1 MAARKQPASP
11 RRLARRLGLDG
22 NPLRRAT
29 DRAEAWI
36 RIGLLAVFLIAG
48 PMVTVATARS
58 AAHRQVT
65 ETSAQ
70 AADEPGL
77 RADQAVL
84 VRPATNSAGRF
95 GAARGG
101 QVWVR
106 ARLERGSAAGR
117 TVEVP
122 ARVGSPAGS
131 VVTVWV
137 DASGR
142 VADPEAS
149 VNSADPVILTA
160 VVTPLILGLAL
171 GVAASVARLCL
182 NRRRLAGW
190 EAAWSAVEPRWTGRR

>member
-1 MAARKQPASP
+1 MAAREQPASP

-22 NPLRRAT
+22 NPLRRQT

-36 RIGLLAVFLIAG
+36 RIGLLVVFLITG
-48 PMVTVATARS
+48 PIVTVAAAHS
-58 AAHRQVT
+58 AAHRHVT
-65 ETSAQ
+65 QTSAQ
-70 AADEPGL
+70 AADERGL

-84 VRPATNSAGRF
+84 LQPAANSDGRF
-95 GAARGG
+95 GAARRG

-106 ARLERGSAAGR
+106 ARLERGGAVGR

-122 ARVGSPAGS
+122 ATVGLPTGS
-131 VVTVWV
+131 AVTVWL

-142 VADPEAS
+142 VTDPAS
-149 VNSADPVILTA
+149 PGGSADPVVYVAAETL
-160 VVTPLILGLAL
+160 LLGLAL
-171 GVAASVARLCL
+171 GVVLSLARVYL

>member
-48 PMVTVATARS
+48 PMVTVATARA
-58 AAHRQVT
+58 AAHRHVA

-70 AADEPGL
+70 AADKRGL

-84 VRPATNSAGRF
+84 LQTAADPGGRF
-95 GAARGG
+95 GAARSG
-101 QVWVR
+101 QVRVR
-106 ARLERGSAAGR
+106 ARLQHAGAAGR

-122 ARVGSPAGS
+122 ATVGSPAKS

-142 VADPEAS
+142 VMDPATSGGS
-149 VNSADPVILTA
+149 VDSVVLT
-160 VVTPLILGLAL
+160 VEVTLLILGLML
-171 GVAASVARLCL
+171 GVVLSVTRLCL

>member
-1 MAARKQPASP
+1 MAARKQSASP

-48 PMVTVATARS
+48 PMVTVATVDS
-58 AAHRQVT
+58 AAHRHVT

-84 VRPATNSAGRF
+84 LQPATNPNGRF

-106 ARLERGSAAGR
+106 ARLEPVGAVGR

-142 VADPEAS
+142 VVDPESA
-149 VNSADPVILTA
+149 VDGADPVVLTA
-160 VVTPLILGLAL
+160 VVTLLILGLAL
-171 GVAASVARLCL
+171 VMAASVARLCL